1 MLMPNDDPQILAAV
15 RRYVTPDRRYG
26 KLHGWNIKNMEA
38 GRREGFGE
46 SIAKAAS
53 QVSNEELVHL
63 LKADWRARLTASWL
77 IGVTVRTEFRELF
90 GALLEERDVCEA
102 AKGYCFALSMFGAHR
117 DSELLAAY
125 LSRSLE
131 EGVPVCAQY
140 WALGALLRNDI
151 ALKADYANPFL
162 AEGGMWERWS
172 GSSVIPSEKSLIDY
186 LCEFAQSHARP
197 VPARLRGDVTEP
209 MREYES
215 WHSRPL
221 PGLWRIIGSENERKR
236 RDKALIAA
244 IGAGHQLFGADA
256 LAVAECEQRNETLFN
271 VLGYSRWV
279 VVNNGAFGHGVEISG
294 CQFFENFGLAGEY
307 MTQYPS

>member
-15 RRYVTPDRRYG
+15 RRYVIPDRRYG

-53 QVSNEELVHL
+53 QISNEELVHL

-77 IGVTVRTEFRELF
+77 IGVTVRSEFRELF

-125 LSRSLE
+125 LGRSLD
-131 EGVPVCAQY
+131 EGASVCAQY
-140 WALGALLRNDI
+140 WALGALLRNDV

-162 AEGGMWERWS
+162 VEGGVWERWS
-172 GSSVIPSEKSLIDY
+172 GSSVIPSEKSLLDY

-197 VPARLRGDVTEP
+197 VSEHLRGDVMEP
-209 MREYES
+209 VREYES
-215 WHSRPL
+215 WCSRPL
-221 PGLWRIIGSENERKR
+221 PGLWGIMGSENERKR
-236 RDKALIAA
+236 RDSALSAA
-244 IGAGHQLFGADA
+244 IGAGHPLFGADA
-256 LAVAECEQRNETLFN
+256 LAVAECEQRNETLFS
-271 VLGYSRWV
+271 VLGYSRWA
-279 VVNNGAFGHGVEISG
+279 VVNHGVFDHGAKVPE
-294 CQFFENFGLAGEY
+294 CHLFENFGLAEEY
-307 MTQYPS
+307 MAQHPR